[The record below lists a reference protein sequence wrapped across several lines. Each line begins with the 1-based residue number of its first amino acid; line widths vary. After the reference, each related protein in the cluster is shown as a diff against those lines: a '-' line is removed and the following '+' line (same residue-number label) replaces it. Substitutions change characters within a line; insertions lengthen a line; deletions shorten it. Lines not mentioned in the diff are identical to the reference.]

1 MKHLPIVDESQ
12 IQRLQ
17 EWGGTDLQCK
27 MIDLFLAHAG
37 ERVDQI
43 RKGLSAPDQEAAE
56 TGAHTLK
63 SSAGNVG
70 ARRVQQLASE
80 AESMAEAGKMDEL
93 QELFPALEKEFHS
106 ACEGLRA
113 VREKLSQ

>member
-43 RKGLSAPDQEAAE
+43 REGLWAPDRKAAE

-70 ARRVQQLASE
+70 ARRLQQLASE
-80 AESMAEAGKMDEL
+80 AESMAEAGKMGEL
-93 QELFPALEKEFHS
+93 QELFPALEEEFRS
-106 ACEGLRA
+106 ACEVLGT
-113 VREKLSQ
+113 VREGLSQ